1 MALYTINDID
11 ISAEFGAY
19 FKKGAY
25 DSLMTYPSVKEYLTE
40 EVREENG
47 ERTLVQ
53 MPRVKAR
60 IITMEVLIKGAD
72 KEDAQIKSERF
83 LAFLMNA
90 GEFFLHLV
98 VRNRGYH
105 LLFVGGESRRAIKE
119 RGETYLEL
127 AIQFKQNDPSDVTEY
142 MNLATEATDDIIT
155 EAGDDIIVTT
165 NVY

>member
-1 MALYTINDID
+1 MTLWTINDID

-25 DSLMTYPSVKEYLTE
+25 NTLMCYPTVKDYLTE

-60 IITMEVLIKGAD
+60 TFTMEVLIKGAD

-98 VRNRGYH
+98 VRNRGYR

-119 RGETYLEL
+119 RGETYLVL